1 MIQFTKN
8 TIQDLPKINRLN
20 LINSCTGYK
29 SANLIG
35 TKSKDG
41 KTNVAIFSSITHLGS
56 DPALLGF
63 ILRPATVPR
72 NSYSNLKETGY
83 FTVNHVTEKIITQA
97 HQTSAAYDYGVSEFD
112 ITGLNEVYH
121 DGIYEPFVANS
132 PVQILC
138 KYVSEYVIKENNC
151 IHILASIE
159 KIFCNEDLITKD
171 NWLQLEKGNVVT
183 INGLDGYCLPKLLD
197 RFEYARPNTKTKSML
212 KNGAQKS

>member
-1 MIQFTKN
+1 MIQFTKK
-8 TIQDLPKINRLN
+8 TIEELPKINRLN

-41 KTNVAIFSSITHLGS
+41 KTNVAIFSSVTHLGS

-72 NSYSNLKETGY
+72 NSYSNMKETGY
-83 FTVNHVTEKIITQA
+83 FTVNHVTEEIITQA

-121 DGIYEPFVANS
+121 DEIYEPFVANS
-132 PVQILC
+132 PVQI
-138 KYVSEYVIKENNC
+138 
-151 IHILASIE
+151 
-159 KIFCNEDLITKD
+159 
-171 NWLQLEKGNVVT
+171 
-183 INGLDGYCLPKLLD
+183 
-197 RFEYARPNTKTKSML
+197 
-212 KNGAQKS
+212 